1 MRRLTKGS
9 HNTQGPGYPTAVGGM
24 AGSNLTFRIM
34 EDLGVAIVTE
44 HYSEENPFP
53 IEASLCEKYG
63 VSRSVLREAVKMLT
77 AKGLLGARPRHGTW
91 VQPEKNWNFFDP
103 DVLRWLLERKL
114 SYALLIEFTQ
124 MRMAVEP
131 FAAGQAALSAGR
143 NQITAIMQALARM
156 SAAEHG
162 DDDPLISDI
171 AFHVAVMKASGNRFY
186 EQLCDMIDTALR
198 ISIRMTNNL
207 KGVRQASVADHK
219 KVADAIVMGDAEAAT
234 AAMRLMIEE
243 ALDLITTAQAHAE
256 RPDLPGGRAVNSRL
270 PAE

>member
-1 MRRLTKGS
+1 MRRMES
-9 HNTQGPGYPTAVGGM
+9 TQNPETSTMPAAGL

-34 EDLGVAIVTE
+34 EDLGIAIVTGRYCE
-44 HYSEENPFP
+44 DNPFP
-53 IEASLCEKYG
+53 IEASLCEKYN

-77 AKGLLGARPRHGTW
+77 AKGLLSARPRHGTW
-91 VQPEKNWNFFDP
+91 IQPEKNWNFFDP

-114 SYALLIEFTQ
+114 SYSLLIEFTQ

-131 FAAGQAALSAGR
+131 YAAGLAAQTAGRSEITTIMHALS
-143 NQITAIMQALARM
+143 RM

-162 DDDPLISDI
+162 QDDPLASDI

-198 ISIRMTNNL
+198 ISIRMTNHL
-207 KGVRQASVADHK
+207 KGVEQASVADHK
-219 KVADAIVMGDAEAAT
+219 KVADAIVMGDACAAE
-234 AAMRLMIEE
+234 AAMRVMIEE
-243 ALDLITTAQAHAE
+243 ALDLIASAQAQSNGE
-256 RPDLPGGRAVNSRL
+256 RASLPVAHEAANRI